1 MTIPNESQTDLIH
14 GMSRAQPG
22 VADKAGR
29 VTEESSAARLIRTRH
44 TQLGP
49 GTTIDDFLTEC
60 RAVWRRS
67 IDLRGSLESYESAV
81 THHILPFFHGT
92 AIRDWDTLLIIA
104 FIKELNGKAAMTGK
118 KTLFRDGRKLT
129 KTAKKRILA
138 ILSGICSLAIV
149 NGLLDD
155 NPAKNY
161 GRLLKQYG
169 ENPSEDDETDV
180 GHARA
185 RPIHKCQALTIEER
199 DRVLM
204 SARTFLS
211 PRYYAYFLF
220 LAGTGV
226 RPGEGSALRWKHLDL
241 DGRDSNGVPI
251 ANIRT
256 TFKRGGKH
264 IGKTKSGRSR
274 RVQLDP
280 AVVESLK
287 SLRSLVSPSEKD
299 FVFRRLNGRPFDEGF
314 RTQVWAVILGLS
326 GLTRWLPLYCLRHTY
341 ASVLISCNVSITFV
355 SQQLGHYNDEVTRIT
370 YFEWLPDAATS
381 NLSPLRLRS

>member
-155 NPAKNY
+155 NPAKT
-161 GRLLKQYG
+161 
-169 ENPSEDDETDV
+169 TDAYSSSMARTRRRTTRQMWAMH
-180 GHARA
+180 GRA
-185 RPIHKCQALTIEER
+185 RSTN
-199 DRVLM
+199 
-204 SARTFLS
+204 AR
-211 PRYYAYFLF
+211 P
-220 LAGTGV
+220 
-226 RPGEGSALRWKHLDL
+226 
-241 DGRDSNGVPI
+241 
-251 ANIRT
+251 
-256 TFKRGGKH
+256 
-264 IGKTKSGRSR
+264 
-274 RVQLDP
+274 
-280 AVVESLK
+280 
-287 SLRSLVSPSEKD
+287 SPS
-299 FVFRRLNGRPFDEGF
+299 RSA
-314 RTQVWAVILGLS
+314 T
-326 GLTRWLPLYCLRHTY
+326 
-341 ASVLISCNVSITFV
+341 VS
-355 SQQLGHYNDEVTRIT
+355 
-370 YFEWLPDAATS
+370 
-381 NLSPLRLRS
+381 

>member
-1 MTIPNESQTDLIH
+1 MTVPNESLAHNTS
-14 GMSRAQPG
+14 GPSRTYRG
-22 VADKAGR
+22 VLDEVGGSA
-29 VTEESSAARLIRTRH
+29 TESSAARLIRTRH

-49 GTTIDDFLTEC
+49 GTTIEDFLAEC

-67 IDLRGSLESYESAV
+67 IDPQGSLESYESAV

-92 AIRDWDTLLIIA
+92 AIRDWDPLLIIA
-104 FIKELNGKAAMTGK
+104 FIRELNGKAAMTGK
-118 KTLFRDGRKLT
+118 KTLFPDGRKLT

-138 ILSGICSLAIV
+138 IFSGICRLAIV
-149 NGLLDD
+149 HGLRAD
-155 NPAKNY
+155 NPAKDY
-161 GRLLKQYG
+161 GHLLKQYG
-169 ENPSEDDETDV
+169 ENPSQDDGTDL
-180 GHARA
+180 GHERA
-185 RPIHKCQALTIEER
+185 RPIDRCQALTIEER

-204 SARTFLS
+204 AARTFLS
-211 PRYYAYFLF
+211 SRYYTYFLF

-226 RPGEGSALRWKHLDL
+226 RPSEGAALRWRHLDL
-241 DGRDSNGVPI
+241 DGKKNNGVPI
-251 ANIRT
+251 AHIRT

-280 AVVESLK
+280 AVVERLK
-287 SLRSLVSPSEKD
+287 TLRSLVSPDQDD

-314 RTQVWAVILGLS
+314 RTQVWAVIVGLS

-341 ASVLISCNVSITFV
+341 ASVLISRNVSITFV
-355 SQQLGHYNDEVTRIT
+355 SQQLGHYDDEVTRTT

-381 NLSPLRLRS
+381 NLSQLRLSR